1 MGWMLRRKWP
11 LNIGLGL
18 AVLRYRR
25 TAAVLLGPKM
35 VVAMLAEI
43 FMVRLEAKPRALQ
56 EKLPSST
63 SQFVPFNKE
72 GQFAFKERNDGLLR
86 LFLRK
91 RNRETVN
98 NRRS

>member
-25 TAAVLLGPKM
+25 TAAVLLGPEM

-72 GQFAFKERNDGLLR
+72 GQFAFKERNDGLVEAIPQEA
-86 LFLRK
+86 K
-91 RNRETVN
+91 SGNSE
-98 NRRS
+98 